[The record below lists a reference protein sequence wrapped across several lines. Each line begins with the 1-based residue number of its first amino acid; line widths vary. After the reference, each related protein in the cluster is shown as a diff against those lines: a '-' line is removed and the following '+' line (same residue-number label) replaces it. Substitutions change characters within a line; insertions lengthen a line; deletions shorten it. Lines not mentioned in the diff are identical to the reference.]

1 MADLLIKQIPL
12 PLPRPVMEE
21 TVLGSDKP
29 GIEWNIPLPDTAGV
43 DLSFPVV
50 GTQWLLQPWNRMMEL
65 FTNERFF
72 RSKTGGY
79 ELLLYNRF
87 EEVIV
92 FVFVLGGVSLTLA
105 GVVFV
110 LEKILPKRFMGDE

>member
-1 MADLLIKQIPL
+1 
-12 PLPRPVMEE
+12 
-21 TVLGSDKP
+21 
-29 GIEWNIPLPDTAGV
+29 
-43 DLSFPVV
+43 
-50 GTQWLLQPWNRMMEL
+50 MEL